1 MYSHIS
7 NIIPYQRI
15 LVVEDDPNIAS
26 LIKSMLE
33 NNHFEVHVF
42 DNPFLSL
49 AVFKDDP
56 IGYGLII
63 CDMSIKQMSAF
74 EFLRHIREEN
84 PDIKFI
90 MITTIQI
97 KPAEFA
103 KMLPSVTVDGFLEKQ
118 FLANQILPCVNK
130 ILASC
135 KIGKSNLG
143 KYR

>member
-1 MYSHIS
+1 MHSM
-7 NIIPYQRI
+7 IPYQRI
-15 LVVEDDPNIAS
+15 LVVEDDPNVAS
-26 LIKSMLE
+26 LVKSMLE
-33 NNHFEVHVF
+33 KNHFEVHVF
-42 DNPFLSL
+42 DDPFLSL

-56 IGYGLII
+56 VGYGLII

-90 MITTIQI
+90 MITTIEI
-97 KPAEFA
+97 KPTEFT

-118 FLANQILPCVNK
+118 SLASQIIPCINK
-130 ILASC
+130 ILAPR